1 MNTPD
6 DLMLAADIEAAVR
19 AVPGVA
25 VVYRA
30 GSTLSK
36 AVDATTRLVGLRDED
51 APLIDLERA
60 EDGVKVR
67 IAIGVHASDGAAATA
82 RRAHAAVQALLAPQS
97 AGDADVHLTV
107 VHVDGSEPPERAH

>member
-1 MNTPD
+1 MSTPD

-25 VVYRA
+25 VVYRS
-30 GSTLSK
+30 GSTLAK
-36 AVDATTRLVGLRDED
+36 AVDATTRLIGVRDED
-51 APLIDLERA
+51 APLVDLERS

-82 RRAHAAVQALLAPQS
+82 GRAHAAIQALLAPQS
-97 AGDADVHLTV
+97 TRDADVHLTV
-107 VHVDGSEPPERAH
+107 VHIDGSGPPERAH